1 MVFLNL
7 RLNVHFCPSTSQIIN
22 FQYLTI
28 YESQFW
34 CQTLF
39 FLFFVSSLGDERE
52 NGLILIIKRES
63 LGWNRFWPWKRVV
76 WCQWVPSNE
85 KYLHNVFFPLN
96 LSEMVDLNSKSF
108 FVSSWLWVLEPISR
122 LLKNM
127 NMF

>member
-63 LGWNRFWPWKRVV
+63 LG
-76 WCQWVPSNE
+76 
-85 KYLHNVFFPLN
+85 
-96 LSEMVDLNSKSF
+96 
-108 FVSSWLWVLEPISR
+108 
-122 LLKNM
+122 
-127 NMF
+127 